1 MAGSSDFLAASRRPT
16 RADTPAIVCVFSGKE
31 GGACENC
38 RRTRQGVSLFLDA
51 SLQAKCQRLYI
62 YLYIFLPLFF
72 WHLPSYF
79 FISGNR
85 TLQLSSA
92 PPSND
97 LRCYSALHFNA
108 SLPLTF
114 DSNHAQILPGIEH
127 RPPPRTFVQDTSF
140 KRPIVFKQP
149 PSSFLSI
156 PSTLEV
162 DPLCSHFRPRRT

>member
-51 SLQAKCQRLYI
+51 SPQAKCQRLYI

-85 TLQLSSA
+85 TLRRSWFPSLPSS
-92 PPSND
+92 D
-97 LRCYSALHFNA
+97 LRCCTPLHP
-108 SLPLTF
+108 SGYLTLTF
-114 DSNHAQILPGIEH
+114 DPSQAKMLSGFEH
-127 RPPPRTFVQDTSF
+127 HSPPRTCV
-140 KRPIVFKQP
+140 
-149 PSSFLSI
+149 
-156 PSTLEV
+156 
-162 DPLCSHFRPRRT
+162 